1 MGSSQPVTNGS
12 TRGGLRR
19 IPFIAP
25 QLRYGC
31 LPKLFVMKRYS
42 ATYPARALALSL
54 MLLAAGPA
62 LAQKTTVKAK
72 NDKTKTKT
80 TNADGA
86 VAKSK
91 LTLVPAPVAAPQPT
105 TPVAS
110 APQVVVAAVPAATS
124 APTTE
129 APAGWLTDL
138 DAAKAAAKAAN
149 RPILAVFSGSD
160 WCKPCIMYEQE
171 VFSKPEFIAYAK
183 DKLVL
188 AHFDFPRM
196 KKNQLPAAQQKMND
210 AAAAQLNR
218 EGDFPLAV
226 VISPEG
232 KVLAKTGYLAGGPA
246 AFEAYLKK
254 VVPTL

>member
-1 MGSSQPVTNGS
+1 M
-12 TRGGLRR
+12 
-19 IPFIAP
+19 
-25 QLRYGC
+25 
-31 LPKLFVMKRYS
+31 KL
-42 ATYPARALALSL
+42 TPAFGTARTLALGL
-54 MLLAAGPA
+54 ALLSAAPV

-72 NDKTKTKT
+72 NDKIKTKT
-80 TNADGA
+80 TSATGA

-91 LTLVPAPVAAPQPT
+91 VTVAAAPVAATVAAPQPT
-105 TPVAS
+105 TPMVS
-110 APQVVVAAVPAATS
+110 EPQVVVAATAAPAPVA
-124 APTTE
+124 AV
-129 APAGWLTDL
+129 PAGWLTDL

-171 VFSKPEFIAYAK
+171 VFAKPEFMAYAK

-188 AHFDFPRM
+188 AHFDFPRL

-232 KVLAKTGYLAGGPA
+232 KVLAKTGYIAGGPA

>member
-1 MGSSQPVTNGS
+1 MKFTSAFGVTRAFS
-12 TRGGLRR
+12 L
-19 IPFIAP
+19 
-25 QLRYGC
+25 
-31 LPKLFVMKRYS
+31 
-42 ATYPARALALSL
+42 ALALA
-54 MLLAAGPA
+54 LLSAGSV

-72 NDKTKTKT
+72 NDKIKTKT
-80 TNADGA
+80 TSATGT

-91 LTLVPAPVAAPQPT
+91 VTVMPAPMAAPQPT
-105 TPVAS
+105 SPVAS
-110 APQVVVAAVPAATS
+110 EPQVMVATAPAAVPAPAAEPAPATP
-124 APTTE
+124 AAE
-129 APAGWLTDL
+129 MPAGWLTDL

-171 VFSKPEFIAYAK
+171 VFAKPEFMAYAK

-196 KKNQLPAAQQKMND
+196 KKNQPTAVQSKLNE

-226 VISPEG
+226 IISPEG
-232 KVLAKTGYLAGGPA
+232 KVLAKTGYIAGGPA

-254 VVPTL
+254 VMPSL

>member
-1 MGSSQPVTNGS
+1 
-12 TRGGLRR
+12 
-19 IPFIAP
+19 
-25 QLRYGC
+25 
-31 LPKLFVMKRYS
+31 MKFS
-42 ATYPARALALSL
+42 PAFGAARTLALGL
-54 MLLAAGPA
+54 VLLNAGPA

-72 NDKTKTKT
+72 NDKIKTKITSTAGAVAKTKT
-80 TNADGA
+80 T
-86 VAKSK
+86 VA
-91 LTLVPAPVAAPQPT
+91 AAPQPT
-105 TPVAS
+105 TSVAS
-110 APQVVVAAVPAATS
+110 EPQVVVAAVPVLTPAVTAA
-124 APTTE
+124 E
-129 APAGWLTDL
+129 IPAGWLTDL

-171 VFSKPEFIAYAK
+171 VFAKPEFVAYAK

-188 AHFDFPRM
+188 AHFDFPRL
-196 KKNQLPAAQQKMND
+196 KKNQPSAAQLKLNE

-226 VISPEG
+226 VISPDG
-232 KVLAKTGYLAGGPA
+232 KVLAKTGYITGGPA

>member
-1 MGSSQPVTNGS
+1 MN
-12 TRGGLRR
+12 
-19 IPFIAP
+19 
-25 QLRYGC
+25 
-31 LPKLFVMKRYS
+31 RYS
-42 ATYPARALALSL
+42 ATCPARALALSL

-72 NDKTKTKT
+72 NDKVKTKT

-91 LTLVPAPVAAPQPT
+91 LTVRPAPEAAPQPT

-110 APQVVVAAVPAATS
+110 APQVVVAAVPAA
-124 APTTE
+124 A
-129 APAGWLTDL
+129 APAAAVPTGWLTDL

-171 VFSKPEFIAYAK
+171 VFAKPEFMAYAK
-183 DKLVL
+183 DRLVL

-254 VVPTL
+254 VLPTL

>member
-1 MGSSQPVTNGS
+1 
-12 TRGGLRR
+12 
-19 IPFIAP
+19 
-25 QLRYGC
+25 
-31 LPKLFVMKRYS
+31 MKF
-42 ATYPARALALSL
+42 TPAFDAARTLALALA
-54 MLLAAGPA
+54 LLSAGPT
-62 LAQKTTVKAK
+62 LAQKTTIKAK
-72 NDKTKTKT
+72 NDKIKTKT
-80 TNADGA
+80 TSATGA

-91 LTLVPAPVAAPQPT
+91 ATVAPAPQPV

-110 APQVVVAAVPAATS
+110 EPQVVVATIPALPVAPATTAAE
-124 APTTE
+124 APT
-129 APAGWLTDL
+129 GWLTDL

-171 VFSKPEFIAYAK
+171 VFSKPEFTAYAK

-196 KKNQLPAAQQKMND
+196 KKNQLPAVQQKMNE

-226 VISPEG
+226 VIAPDG
-232 KVLAKTGYLAGGPA
+232 KVLAKTGYSAGGPA

>member
-1 MGSSQPVTNGS
+1 MKFSPAFGA
-12 TRGGLRR
+12 TR
-19 IPFIAP
+19 
-25 QLRYGC
+25 
-31 LPKLFVMKRYS
+31 
-42 ATYPARALALSL
+42 TLALGL
-54 MLLAAGPA
+54 VLLNAGPA
-62 LAQKTTVKAK
+62 LAQKTTVEAK
-72 NDKTKTKT
+72 NNEIKVKTTNAAGAIAKTKT
-80 TNADGA
+80 TVVD
-86 VAKSK
+86 
-91 LTLVPAPVAAPQPT
+91 APQPT

-110 APQVVVAAVPAATS
+110 EPQVVVTALMPTQAAAATVS
-124 APTTE
+124 
-129 APAGWLTDL
+129 AGWLTDF

-171 VFSKPEFIAYAK
+171 VFAKPDFMAYAK

-196 KKNQLPAAQQKMND
+196 KKNQPSAAQLKLNE

-226 VISPEG
+226 IISPEG
-232 KVLAKTGYLAGGPA
+232 KVLAKTGYITGGPA

>member
-1 MGSSQPVTNGS
+1 MNFT
-12 TRGGLRR
+12 
-19 IPFIAP
+19 
-25 QLRYGC
+25 
-31 LPKLFVMKRYS
+31 
-42 ATYPARALALSL
+42 PAFDAARTLALGL
-54 MLLAAGPA
+54 ALLSAGPA
-62 LAQKTTVKAK
+62 MAQKTTIKAK
-72 NDKTKTKT
+72 DNKIKAKT
-80 TNADGA
+80 TSATRA

-91 LTLVPAPVAAPQPT
+91 LTVAPTGGAAPQPT

-110 APQVVVAAVPAATS
+110 APQVVVAAVPAPA
-124 APTTE
+124 AG
-129 APAGWLTDL
+129 AAVPAGWLRDL

-171 VFSKPEFIAYAK
+171 VFAKPEFVAYAK

-188 AHFDFPRM
+188 AHFDFPRL
-196 KKNQLPAAQQKMND
+196 KKNQPTAAQLKLNE

-226 VISPEG
+226 IISPEG
-232 KVLAKTGYLAGGPA
+232 KVLAKTGYIAGGPA

>member
-1 MGSSQPVTNGS
+1 M
-12 TRGGLRR
+12 
-19 IPFIAP
+19 
-25 QLRYGC
+25 
-31 LPKLFVMKRYS
+31 KLHAAFG
-42 ATYPARALALSL
+42 AARTLALGL
-54 MLLAAGPA
+54 ALLGAGPA

-72 NDKTKTKT
+72 NDKIKTKT
-80 TNADGA
+80 TDASGA
-86 VAKSK
+86 VAKTK
-91 LTLVPAPVAAPQPT
+91 LTVEPAAAPQPT

-110 APQVVVAAVPAATS
+110 EPQVVVAAAPAPAVT
-124 APTTE
+124 AE

-171 VFSKPEFIAYAK
+171 VFAKPEFMAYAK

-188 AHFDFPRM
+188 AHFDFPRL

-226 VISPEG
+226 VIAPDG
-232 KVLAKTGYLAGGPA
+232 KVLAKTGYIAGGPA

>member
-1 MGSSQPVTNGS
+1 
-12 TRGGLRR
+12 
-19 IPFIAP
+19 
-25 QLRYGC
+25 
-31 LPKLFVMKRYS
+31 MKSNS
-42 ATYPARALALSL
+42 AFASARTLALGL
-54 MLLAAGPA
+54 TLLSTGPV
-62 LAQKTTVKAK
+62 LAQNTTVKARHEK
-72 NDKTKTKT
+72 IKTKT
-80 TNADGA
+80 TSATGA

-91 LTLVPAPVAAPQPT
+91 ATGAPASLAAPQPVS
-105 TPVAS
+105 PVAS
-110 APQVVVAAVPAATS
+110 APQVVVAAAPAV
-124 APTTE
+124 APVAAAAE
-129 APAGWLTDL
+129 APGGWLTDL
-138 DAAKAAAKAAN
+138 DAAKAAATATN

-171 VFSKPEFIAYAK
+171 VFAKPEFMAYAK

-196 KKNQLPAAQQKMND
+196 KKNQLSAAQQKAND

-232 KVLAKTGYLAGGPA
+232 KVLAKTGYIAGGPA

>member
-1 MGSSQPVTNGS
+1 MKILPV
-12 TRGGLRR
+12 
-19 IPFIAP
+19 FDA
-25 QLRYGC
+25 
-31 LPKLFVMKRYS
+31 
-42 ATYPARALALSL
+42 ARTLALGL
-54 MLLAAGPA
+54 ALLSAAPA
-62 LAQKTTVKAK
+62 LAQKTTIKAK
-72 NDKTKTKT
+72 NDKVKTKT
-80 TNADGA
+80 TSATGD
-86 VAKSK
+86 VAKTK
-91 LTLVPAPVAAPQPT
+91 VAVAPVAAPQPAS
-105 TPVAS
+105 PIVS
-110 APQVVVAAVPAATS
+110 APQVVEPSAPANTS
-124 APTTE
+124 ATAE
-129 APAGWLTDL
+129 APTGWLTDL

-171 VFSKPEFIAYAK
+171 VFAKPEFMSYAK

-232 KVLAKTGYLAGGPA
+232 KVLAKTGYIAGGPA